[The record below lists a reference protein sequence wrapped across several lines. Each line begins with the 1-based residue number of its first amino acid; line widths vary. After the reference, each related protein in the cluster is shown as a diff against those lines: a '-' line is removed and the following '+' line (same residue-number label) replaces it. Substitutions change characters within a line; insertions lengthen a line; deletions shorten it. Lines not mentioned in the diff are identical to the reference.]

1 MRSLETVM
9 TTPHSKERH
18 LFELAFNLAYW
29 IHVNK
34 EVAFFVAED
43 AVDALST
50 MLGRQEKNRKPFEQ
64 LRGFLKWGERTR
76 PVRKTVSLN
85 ELQMLQWLVYKES
98 EAWERQSERGEGL
111 YLPTEDDLV
120 VRYIEHLVFTTIK
133 RDSFYVTLAVGALL
147 HQFGRRE
154 TRLFYD
160 ILTQSDSA
168 RMKDTSYI
176 GKQRLEMLA
185 RVSQRFGD
193 MLQTEKIRGDEKQ
206 LVTQPASRSVIH
218 LVNESLQRFTPWETV
233 CVVEPGF
240 DVTYIPGL
248 YFSESSPNDEE
259 LIAMNRIHTVLH
271 PECLNRFAEGLS
283 KYVRTLPEKDLD
295 RGCNYDSLD
304 ERLSVPRF
312 SNFPRGPSRGD
323 RFQPPKLTEEDY
335 IRLQRTLDARSH
347 RRKNFRPEKLS
358 IYVDNIL
365 TYSLD
370 PKRRRSARSLIGP
383 EVSLVEVRGQDD
395 AGEITLAMLLTDY
408 DHGLFGDS
416 AAQPGSRKV
425 RIRLTPFHNTDGTVR
440 GAQLEVSYMKFP
452 WLGSAFRTARRLWF
466 GLTGMKRGPDQ
477 ASVAPGPAWLLRAGL
492 AVSLIIA
499 VLMLIW
505 WRFPLRSPRTR
516 VIDQEQ
522 NGQPHAEKPVEENS
536 PVAST
541 KPSPLPEQSPAPKE
555 LNSLI
560 ARATWNMDREAALR
574 AVPIE
579 TTRSE
584 TRMIDLSRREVEVI
598 LSVPRYDNEGRTY
611 SRYRLTLSA
620 ADTRLWQQTL
630 RAPKVSLSGYAHI
643 LNLFL
648 FTRRLSGT
656 GPYNLRVEGSI
667 QNTWQPLGSLIFRS
681 KDQ

>member
-1 MRSLETVM
+1 M
-9 TTPHSKERH
+9 TTPDSKERH
-18 LFELAFNLAYW
+18 LFELAFNLAHW

-43 AVDALST
+43 ALDALST

-85 ELQMLQWLVYKES
+85 ELQMLQWLVYRES
-98 EAWERQSERGEGL
+98 EAWERQTERGEGL

-176 GKQRLEMLA
+176 GKQRLEVLA

-193 MLQTEKIRGDEKQ
+193 MIQTEKIRGDEKQ

-248 YFSESSPNDEE
+248 YFSETSPNDEE

-271 PECLNRFAEGLS
+271 PECFNRFAEGLS

-312 SNFPRGPSRGD
+312 SNFPRGSPRGD
-323 RFQPPKLTEEDY
+323 RFQPPRLSEEDY
-335 IRLQRTLDARSH
+335 IRLERTLDARSH
-347 RRKNFRPEKLS
+347 RRNTFSPDKLS
-358 IYVDNIL
+358 IYAEDQLV
-365 TYSLD
+365 YSFD
-370 PKRRRSARSLIGP
+370 PNEKASARCLIGP
-383 EVSLVEVRGQDD
+383 DTSLIEVRGHENGQ
-395 AGEITLAMLLTDY
+395 EITLALILSH
-408 DHGLFGDS
+408 DHQSFEDS
-416 AAQPGSRKV
+416 VV
-425 RIRLTPFHNTDGTVR
+425 RTEGQRLSIQLTPVRDEEGTVE
-440 GAQLEVSYMKFP
+440 GVQLEVSYTDSG
-452 WLGSAFRTARRLWF
+452 LVRSAFRSFRQF
-466 GLTGMKRGPDQ
+466 GVALTGIKSSSDQ
-477 ASVAPGPAWLLRAGL
+477 ALVTPRSTWLIRASVVVLLSIAAFVLVWWLSSSHLRRTQIITQQRNAQPPAEEHG
-492 AVSLIIA
+492 
-499 VLMLIW
+499 
-505 WRFPLRSPRTR
+505 
-516 VIDQEQ
+516 QE
-522 NGQPHAEKPVEENS
+522 NKP
-536 PVAST
+536 PASAT
-541 KPSPLPEQSPAPKE
+541 PSPLTEQSPTLKE
-555 LNSLI
+555 LNTAI
-560 ARATWNMDREAALR
+560 ARAGWSMDRASALH
-574 AVPIE
+574 AIPLE
-579 TTRSE
+579 PTRGE
-584 TRMIDLSRREVEVI
+584 TRTLDLSRDQKAVT
-598 LSVPRYDNEGRTY
+598 LSVPVYDSQGRKY
-611 SRYRLTLSA
+611 FRYRLTLSA
-620 ADTRLWQQTL
+620 AAKPLWQQTL
-630 RAPKVSLSGYAHI
+630 RAPKTSLTGYAYN
-643 LNLFL
+643 LNFSLFS
-648 FTRRLSGT
+648 RRLTGT
-656 GPYNLRVEGSI
+656 GPYDFRVEG
-667 QNTWQPLGSLIFRS
+667 NTQDSWQRLGSLTLRS
-681 KDQ
+681 KD

>member
-1 MRSLETVM
+1 VRSLETVM

-43 AVDALST
+43 ALDALST

-98 EAWERQSERGEGL
+98 EAWERLTERGEGL

-120 VRYIEHLVFTTIK
+120 VRYIEHLVFTTIR
-133 RDSFYVTLAVGALL
+133 RDSFYVTLSVGALL

-193 MLQTEKIRGDEKQ
+193 MIQTEKMPGDEKQ
-206 LVTQPASRSVIH
+206 LVMQPASRSVIN

-233 CVVEPGF
+233 CVVEPAF

-304 ERLSVPRF
+304 ERLSVPQF
-312 SNFPRGPSRGD
+312 SNFPRGSPRGD
-323 RFQPPKLTEEDY
+323 RFQPPRLSDEDY
-335 IRLQRTLDARSH
+335 IRLERTLDAQS
-347 RRKNFRPEKLS
+347 RRRNSFSPDKLS
-358 IYVDNIL
+358 IYVEDELIC
-365 TYSLD
+365 SFD
-370 PKRRRSARSLIGP
+370 PSEKSGVRSLIGP
-383 EVSLVEVRGQDD
+383 DTSLIEVIGHENGH
-395 AGEITLAMLLTDY
+395 EITLALILSH
-408 DHGLFGDS
+408 DHQSFED
-416 AAQPGSRKV
+416 AVV
-425 RIRLTPFHNTDGTVR
+425 RTEGQRLSIQLTPVRDEEGTVE
-440 GAQLEVSYMKFP
+440 GMQLEVSYTDSG
-452 WLGSAFRTARRLWF
+452 LVRSAFRSFRQF
-466 GLTGMKRGPDQ
+466 GVALTGIKSSSDQ
-477 ASVAPGPAWLLRAGL
+477 ALVTPRSTWLIRASVVVLASIAAFVLVWWLSSSNLRRTQ
-492 AVSLIIA
+492 IITQQRNA
-499 VLMLIW
+499 
-505 WRFPLRSPRTR
+505 
-516 VIDQEQ
+516 
-522 NGQPHAEKPVEENS
+522 QPHAEEQEQENKS
-536 PVAST
+536 PASAT
-541 KPSPLPEQSPAPKE
+541 PSPLAEQSPTLKE
-555 LNSLI
+555 LKTTI
-560 ARATWNMDREAALR
+560 ARASWSMDRESALH
-574 AVPIE
+574 AISLEP
-579 TTRSE
+579 TRGE
-584 TRMIDLSRREVEVI
+584 TRTLDLSRDQTEAT
-598 LSVPRYDNEGRTY
+598 LSVPVYDSQGRKY
-611 SRYRLTLSA
+611 FRYRLTLSA
-620 ADTRLWQQTL
+620 TTKPLWQQTL
-630 RAPKVSLSGYAHI
+630 RAPKTSLTGYAYV
-643 LNLFL
+643 LNFSLFR
-648 FTRRLSGT
+648 RRLTGT
-656 GPYNLRVEGSI
+656 GPYDFRVEGST
-667 QNTWQPLGSLIFRS
+667 QDSWQRLGSLTLRS
-681 KDQ
+681 KD